1 MSKQILN
8 EVHPDSQ
15 FWLADGKTL
24 KNLHELRNAL
34 QQMDDT
40 VFGHHVNEERHDF
53 HNWVKDVHQDEKLAE
68 AMLQQKH
75 RKGVLYEVAR
85 RIKEVEGYIGNSKI
99 EYPKKKS
106 LKKESK
112 NKNLKKATVTK
123 VKKATSTKK
132 SIKRKKKSSVKKL
145 SKEDKEIKEINKAL
159 QEPDRLFTF
168 DFLTK
173 FTINN
178 KIETI
183 AITTAIAFSLIILA
197 SNSTGPNITGAVI
210 GSAGAFSISGIIA
223 ATGVIT
229 LLFMTLYF
237 MQQEK
242 W

>member
-1 MSKQILN
+1 MSKRILN

-15 FWLADGKTL
+15 FWLADGKSL

-34 QQMDDT
+34 QQMDDNL
-40 VFGHHVNEERHDF
+40 FGHHVNEEKHDF

-75 RKGVLYEVAR
+75 RKGVLYEVVQ
-85 RIKEVEGYIGNSKI
+85 RIKEVERVVPKTVKVEQI
-99 EYPKKKS
+99 KKKVE
-106 LKKESK
+106 KKK
-112 NKNLKKATVTK
+112 VTTKKAK
-123 VKKATSTKK
+123 KAKSIPVKKNETKE
-132 SIKRKKKSSVKKL
+132 IN
-145 SKEDKEIKEINKAL
+145 EIKEAL
-159 QEPDRLFTF
+159 QQDDKLFTF

-183 AITTAIAFSLIILA
+183 AVTTALAFSLIILA
-197 SNSTGPNITGAVI
+197 SNSTGSGITGAVI
-210 GSAGAFSISGIIA
+210 GTAGTFSASGIIA